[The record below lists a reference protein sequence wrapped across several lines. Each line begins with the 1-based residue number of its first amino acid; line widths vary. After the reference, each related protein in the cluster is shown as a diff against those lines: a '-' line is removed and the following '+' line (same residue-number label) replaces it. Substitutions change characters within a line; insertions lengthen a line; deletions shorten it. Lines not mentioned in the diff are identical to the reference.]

1 MIHLFA
7 SCSQA
12 TKFCAKVQKNWKK
25 LSVVPFLFTFF
36 NNSLYFCCPKEECA
50 TNGHAGTTSE
60 RNMKKNIIIQD
71 SVLQKAAEEGMDAFV
86 NVFVTA
92 INDAIDGELTL
103 ENMEQLNADQIT
115 LLSWEILHDEVMDGG
130 FVQLIYNGYGPFIFK
145 NPFAKALRQ
154 WEMREPSK
162 LIYDAHTLWLKH
174 REKIEKEMSDE
185 EFMALFEQ
193 FPDFEDLDDKFIEN
207 EEVWTEDIAHYIDDH
222 LEKFAVIK

>member
-1 MIHLFA
+1 MIEVIVKDA
-7 SCSQA
+7 
-12 TKFCAKVQKNWKK
+12 
-25 LSVVPFLFTFF
+25 
-36 NNSLYFCCPKEECA
+36 
-50 TNGHAGTTSE
+50 
-60 RNMKKNIIIQD
+60 D
-71 SVLQKAAEEGMDAFV
+71 LQKAAMEGMDAFIG
-86 NVFVTA
+86 VFTKA
-92 INDAIDGELTL
+92 IHDAIGGDLTA
-103 ENMEQLNADQIT
+103 ENMGELNADQIT
-115 LLSWEILHDEVMDGG
+115 LLSWEILHDELMDGG

-162 LIYDAHTLWLKH
+162 LVYDAHTLWLKH

-222 LEKFAVIK
+222 LEKFAKIVE

>member
-1 MIHLFA
+1 MIEVIVKDA
-7 SCSQA
+7 
-12 TKFCAKVQKNWKK
+12 
-25 LSVVPFLFTFF
+25 
-36 NNSLYFCCPKEECA
+36 
-50 TNGHAGTTSE
+50 
-60 RNMKKNIIIQD
+60 D
-71 SVLQKAAEEGMDAFV
+71 LQKAAMEGMDAFIG
-86 NVFVTA
+86 VFTKA
-92 INDAIDGELTL
+92 IHDAIGGDLTA
-103 ENMEQLNADQIT
+103 ENMGELNADQIT

-207 EEVWTEDIAHYIDDH
+207 EEVWTQDIAHYIDDH